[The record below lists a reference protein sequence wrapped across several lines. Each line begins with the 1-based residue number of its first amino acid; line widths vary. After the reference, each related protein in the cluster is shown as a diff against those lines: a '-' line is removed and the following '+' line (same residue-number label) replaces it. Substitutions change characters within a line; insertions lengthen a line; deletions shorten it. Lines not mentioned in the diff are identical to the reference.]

1 VTAAAPS
8 PAPSPW
14 HRIRR
19 SAPVRIVLY
28 LAALILVPTA
38 FGRATQALVPP
49 APSTL
54 HLILLPAKNLA
65 MAVTL
70 LAVYALLVRVIE
82 RRHAREIGLR
92 RGAGPF
98 LVGLVIGAG
107 LISLVYLVLWAAGH
121 ARFEAG
127 TGWSGIEVG
136 LIATLSTAVL
146 KELLLRAVLFRVLE
160 EIAGTTIAIVLSA
173 LVFGALQGANPGAT
187 PFSMLAR
194 AIEAGIL
201 LALAFALTRNLWLA
215 IGIHAG
221 WNFAEGSIF
230 GAAVSGTR
238 EAQSLFGT
246 ELTGPDLMTGGAFG
260 PEASIVSLGFCL
272 ATAGIFAALI
282 RRQGHWRPPR
292 LRLRLH

>member
-1 VTAAAPS
+1 MTAAAPS
-8 PAPSPW
+8 SFAQPW

-28 LAALILVPTA
+28 LGALILVLA
-38 FGRATQALVPP
+38 GFGLATQALVPP

-54 HLILLPAKNLA
+54 HLVLLPAKNLV
-65 MAVTL
+65 MAATL
-70 LAVYALLVRVIE
+70 LGVYALLVRVIE
-82 RRHAREIGLR
+82 RRHAREIGFR

-98 LVGLVIGAG
+98 VVGLTVGAG
-107 LISLVYLVLWAAGH
+107 LIGSVYLVLWALGQ

-127 TGWSGIEVG
+127 TGWSGIELG
-136 LIATLSTAVL
+136 LISAFSNAVL

-160 EIAGTTIAIVLSA
+160 EIAGTTIAVVLSA
-173 LVFGALQGANPGAT
+173 LVFGALHGTYPGAT
-187 PFSMLAR
+187 AFSMLTT
-194 AIEAGIL
+194 AIETGTL

-221 WNFAEGSIF
+221 WNFAEGSLF
-230 GAAVSGTR
+230 GAAVSGTK
-238 EAQSLFGT
+238 EAHSLFNAELAGPNL
-246 ELTGPDLMTGGAFG
+246 LTGGIFG
-260 PEASIVSLGFCL
+260 PEASLVTLGFCL
-272 ATAGIFAALI
+272 GLAGLFAVLI